1 MCSVLCVLFQILVS
15 PAPAGGNTNWF
26 DPFFE
31 VSKYKVFGNFTH
43 SFIKWD
49 SLKLYDKQAC
59 ELLGCRIDYL
69 GTHDYEG
76 NVDHV
81 MNRLEMLYQ
90 R

>member
-1 MCSVLCVLFQILVS
+1 MV
-15 PAPAGGNTNWF
+15 
-26 DPFFE
+26 
-31 VSKYKVFGNFTH
+31 TH